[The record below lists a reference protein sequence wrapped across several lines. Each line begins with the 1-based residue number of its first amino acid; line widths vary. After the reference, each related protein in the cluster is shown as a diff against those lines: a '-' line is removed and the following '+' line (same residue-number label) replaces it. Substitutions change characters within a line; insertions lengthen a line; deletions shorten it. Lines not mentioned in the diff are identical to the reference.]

1 MPSMIFSRTSHTLLI
16 QTPSPAVFGTASSG
30 PRRTSSL
37 RLVGHPH
44 KHIAALKSGEAYHD
58 IAGDTIKT
66 SLSATF
72 FYLSRNA
79 GAYRKLADEIRSTF
93 KNGSEI
99 NGQGII
105 GCQYLHACIDEAL
118 RMSPPAPGVLWREQ
132 AHETRDQP
140 LVIDGHPIPKGTII
154 GVNTYSLHHNEY
166 YFPDSFTY
174 RPERWLEEMEPE
186 AEKRMREAFIPF
198 SVGPRGCAGKSM
210 AYLETSM
217 VIAKALWYFDFEI
230 PPGKLGKVGE
240 GHPGLEPGR
249 ERREEFQLYDVFSAL
264 HEGPYLT
271 FKIRGS
277 YWKDLTTGE

>member
-1 MPSMIFSRTSHTLLI
+1 MIFSRTSHTLLI